1 MFVRS
6 KDAEKVETLLA
17 MFMHN
22 SFTAH
27 LFHTL
32 ASGHKFHFHVK
43 APHIGPCQRKATHC
57 RHGILTESVCL
68 SDFQVDKDLHIWTT
82 HPMAAMMLRLQWNV
96 NILEISISMI
106 LAHCPFCPQPVKLFS
121 TSPTARVGAYERFP
135 LPLAPDLL
143 LGSVPRCSFGL
154 PLSSSF
160 TGLACLPPGP
170 LTSHGLPSFLPP
182 FLLKDQ

>member
-1 MFVRS
+1 MPLYSKYMSGQSS
-6 KDAEKVETLLA
+6 KDTAKVETLFA

-27 LFHTL
+27 LFHTP

-68 SDFQVDKDLHIWTT
+68 SDFLVDKDLHIWTT
-82 HPMAAMMLRLQWNV
+82 HPMAATMLRLQWHV

-106 LAHCPFCPQPVKLFS
+106 LALS
-121 TSPTARVGAYERFP
+121 AL
-135 LPLAPDLL
+135 LPLRNALFQNAP
-143 LGSVPRCSFGL
+143 SHFSSRNVRH
-154 PLSSSF
+154 SSSR
-160 TGLACLPPGP
+160 
-170 LTSHGLPSFLPP
+170 
-182 FLLKDQ
+182 